1 MVDPCIKVMESQV
14 KTEVEAAMT
23 YLAMVFA
30 KIFQFLMFI
39 DEIDVNI

>member
-23 YLAMVFA
+23 YLAMVQTS
-30 KIFQFLMFI
+30 QFLMFI
-39 DEIDVNI
+39 NIN